1 MLKKIL
7 IAVLLLVV
15 TPIFVGC
22 GSTTTEETQVAYE
35 KREGVIQAL
44 GVSIYQQ
51 GTHRLEKDGNL
62 IALLEAATPQINL
75 DDYIGKEVTLEGK
88 VQKTV
93 EGNLEIMSVVAVTPK
108 TEGGITDATVS
119 IEKYTDPQFG
129 FSVNYPNIFSQHQ
142 TRSGV
147 AFSDGEDKVMEVL
160 LLKNDDKQ
168 DLLQWLIDGYGY
180 TADSL
185 TKVSVAGLM
194 GYQFQNSTG
203 VVIYLAKDK
212 QVFTLAWYDNDSANR
227 ARNRRYYLEF
237 VQSFTLSGEST
248 PTDTSSTASDP
259 NAVFANEG
267 EFCGGIAAIQCGID
281 LQCKLDGD
289 YPDAGGTCEAS
300 SSSSSTLPKATSA
313 DQFPENTKLPQIT
326 AAELQRGWYYGD
338 SDKKKP
344 GTPDTW
350 ILAASGT
357 KAAMWRR
364 PDGAAAESTT
374 TLQNANST
382 KDELSTNQ
390 SKVYDYLVK
399 NIATIAPEKP
409 KTGSWSIAQ
418 IAFAAPNYVYAVY
431 VSGDQSRRLLF
442 VYTVVG
448 DTVSLD
454 SQAYFVP
461 GETSDWLTSEG
472 KDTAYGKELIV
483 VNASGSTT
491 KLLEN
496 YNQYSNYTSNY
507 QLQYPRSWY
516 WRNTTKTKTE
526 FSDKPFPAG
535 LIRVVAEEVTGASFT
550 FDSLQKESGK
560 SVIYLYLTNSKTLKL
575 TSESSDGG
583 ILQVMAQTFKSTNK

>member
-7 IAVLLLVV
+7 LAVLLMIV
-15 TPIFVGC
+15 TPVFVGC
-22 GSTTTEETQVAYE
+22 GDATTEETQVAYE

-108 TEGGITDATVS
+108 NQGEITAETVS
-119 IEKYTDPQFG
+119 LEKYSDSQFA
-129 FSVNYPNIFSQHQ
+129 FSVSYPNIFEAHQ

-147 AFSDGEDKVMEVL
+147 AFSDSGDKVMEVL
-160 LLKNDDKQ
+160 LLKNDAKQ
-168 DLLQWLIDGYGY
+168 DLIQWLIDGYGY

-212 QVFTLAWYDNDSANR
+212 EVFTLAWYDNDSANR
-227 ARNRRYYLEF
+227 TRNRRYYLEF

-248 PTDTSSTASDP
+248 STDTSSTTGDAND
-259 NAVFANEG
+259 VFAKEG

-281 LQCKLDGD
+281 LECKLDGD
-289 YPDAGGTCEAS
+289 YPDAGGTCAAS
-300 SSSSSTLPKATSA
+300 SSSTQPKATSA
-313 DQFPENTKLPQIT
+313 DQFAENTKLPQIT
-326 AAELQRGWYYGD
+326 SAELQRGWYYGD

-357 KAAMWRR
+357 KAAMWHR

-374 TLQNANST
+374 TLVSANST
-382 KDELSTNQ
+382 KAELSTNQ
-390 SKVYDYLVK
+390 TKVYDYLVK

-418 IAFAAPNYVYAVY
+418 IAFAAPNYVYAIY

-448 DTVSLD
+448 DTVTLD

-483 VNASGSTT
+483 VNASGTTT

-535 LIRVVAEEVTGASFT
+535 LIRVIAEEVSGSDFSFGELKKI
-550 FDSLQKESGK
+550 DGK
-560 SVIYLYLTNSKTLKL
+560 SVIYLHLTDSKSLQL
-575 TSESSDGG
+575 VSEPSDGG
-583 ILQVMAQTFKSTNK
+583 IIQVMAQTFKSTNK

>member
-1 MLKKIL
+1 
-7 IAVLLLVV
+7 
-15 TPIFVGC
+15 
-22 GSTTTEETQVAYE
+22 
-35 KREGVIQAL
+35 
-44 GVSIYQQ
+44 
-51 GTHRLEKDGNL
+51 
-62 IALLEAATPQINL
+62 
-75 DDYIGKEVTLEGK
+75 
-88 VQKTV
+88 
-93 EGNLEIMSVVAVTPK
+93 
-108 TEGGITDATVS
+108 
-119 IEKYTDPQFG
+119 

-160 LLKNDDKQ
+160 LLKNDAKQ
-168 DLLQWLIDGYGY
+168 DLIQWLIDGYGY

-203 VVIYLAKDK
+203 VVIYLGKDK
-212 QVFTLAWYDNDSANR
+212 EVFTLAWYDNDSANR

-248 PTDTSSTASDP
+248 STDTSSTTGDAND
-259 NAVFANEG
+259 VFAKEG

-281 LQCKLDGD
+281 LECKLDGD
-289 YPDAGGTCEAS
+289 YPDAGGTCAAS
-300 SSSSSTLPKATSA
+300 SSSTQPKATSA
-313 DQFPENTKLPQIT
+313 DQFAENTKLPQIT
-326 AAELQRGWYYGD
+326 SAELQRGWYYGD

-364 PDGAAAESTT
+364 PDGAAVESTT
-374 TLQNANST
+374 LVNANST

-390 SKVYDYLVK
+390 TKVYDYLVK

-418 IAFAAPNYVYAVY
+418 IAFAAPNYAYAVY

-448 DTVSLD
+448 DTVTLD

-535 LIRVVAEEVTGASFT
+535 LIRVTAEEVSGSDFSFGELKKI
-550 FDSLQKESGK
+550 DGK
-560 SVIYLYLTNSKTLKL
+560 SVIYLHLTSSKTLKL
-575 TSESSDGG
+575 TAEPTDGG
-583 ILQVMAQTFKSTNK
+583 IIQVMAQTFKSTNKN

>member
-7 IAVLLLVV
+7 LVMLLITT
-15 TPIFVGC
+15 TPIFIGC
-22 GSTTTEETQVAYE
+22 GATTTEETQVAYE

-62 IALLEAATPQINL
+62 IALLEAATSQINL

-93 EGNLEIMSVVAVTPK
+93 EGNLEIMSVVAITPK
-108 TEGGITDATVS
+108 NEGDIPDANVS
-119 IEKYTDPQFG
+119 VKKYTDPQFA
-129 FSVNYPNIFSQHQ
+129 FSISYPSIFSEHQ

-160 LLKNDDKQ
+160 LLKNDDRQ

-180 TADSL
+180 MADSL

-203 VVIYLAKDK
+203 VVIYLARDN
-212 QVFTLAWYDNDSANR
+212 QVFTLSWYDNDSANR

-237 VQSFTLSGEST
+237 VQSFAISDESSAT
-248 PTDTSSTASDP
+248 TTTSTTNDAGD
-259 NAVFANEG
+259 VFAKEG

-281 LQCKLDGD
+281 LECKLDGD
-289 YPDAGGTCEAS
+289 YPDAGGTCQTAAS
-300 SSSSSTLPKATSA
+300 GSNTPTAVSA
-313 DQFPENTKLPQIT
+313 DQFTENTKLPNIT
-326 AAELQRGWYYGD
+326 SAELQRGWYYGD
-338 SDKKKP
+338 KDQKKP

-357 KAAMWRR
+357 KSAMWRR
-364 PDGAAAESTT
+364 PDGAATESTN
-374 TLQNANST
+374 TLVTANST
-382 KDELSTNQ
+382 KDELSANQ
-390 SKVYDYLVK
+390 AKVYDYLVK

-418 IAFAAPNYVYAVY
+418 IAFAAPNYVYAIY
-431 VSGDQSRRLLF
+431 ASGDQSRKLLF
-442 VYTVVG
+442 VYTVVNSK
-448 DTVSLD
+448 VSLD

-483 VNASGSTT
+483 VNASGATST
-491 KLLEN
+491 LLEN
-496 YNQYSNYTSNY
+496 YNQYTNYTSNY

-516 WRNTTKTKTE
+516 WRNTTTAKTE

-535 LIRVVAEEVTGASFT
+535 LIRVTAAEVSGSNFSFGE
-550 FDSLQKESGK
+550 LQKADGK
-560 SVIYLYLTNSKTLKL
+560 SVIYLRLTSSKSIKL
-575 TSESSDGG
+575 TSEPSDGG
-583 ILQVMAQTFKSTNK
+583 ILQVMAQTFKSTNKS